1 MNSSYRPT
9 LMLIRRILIAIF
21 SAGWLL
27 PLWLSVDTMFDYL
40 RAEVVPRLFGQN
52 PINSF
57 PFVHFSQQSFT
68 VACIWL
74 AAAVFFWAWR
84 LAESGKMKSLAAS

>member
-9 LMLIRRILIAIF
+9 LMFIRRVLITIF

-27 PLWLSVDTMFDYL
+27 PLWLSADTMFDYL
-40 RAEVVPRLFGQN
+40 GVEVVPRLFGQD
-52 PINSF
+52 PMINSF
-57 PFVHFSQQSFT
+57 PFLGFSQQSFT
-68 VACIWL
+68 VAFIWL

-84 LAESGKMKSLAAS
+84 LAESGKTKSAAA